1 VALCDNHAE
10 SGEPCDVTWREEVA
24 CSDDQGTGGQAAS
37 GTQPD
42 DHAARGSERGVGRAQ
57 QLSAGDDVGTGEPV
71 ARRIQVQV
79 PADTGGPAGGG
90 ACCEPASGD
99 MAAWR
104 GLRLWRCRA
113 CGTSGGPTRARCPAC
128 GAADL
133 ERAPLP
139 RDVTLLAWSAGE
151 DADGASRVVGLVE
164 ARGGA
169 RLACQLADVDPAG
182 FARGQRLRLV
192 LRRLRSPTGGPDTY
206 GPKAVPCR

>member
-42 DHAARGSERGVGRAQ
+42 DHAARGSERGVGRAHHSTLARSS
-57 QLSAGDDVGTGEPV
+57 LSGCGE
-71 ARRIQVQV
+71 
-79 PADTGGPAGGG
+79 GGPAGGG
-90 ACCEPASGD
+90 AGCEPAAGD

-113 CGTSGGPTRARCPAC
+113 CGTSGGPTRARGPAC

-192 LRRLRSPTGGPDTY
+192 LRRLRSPLGGPDTY